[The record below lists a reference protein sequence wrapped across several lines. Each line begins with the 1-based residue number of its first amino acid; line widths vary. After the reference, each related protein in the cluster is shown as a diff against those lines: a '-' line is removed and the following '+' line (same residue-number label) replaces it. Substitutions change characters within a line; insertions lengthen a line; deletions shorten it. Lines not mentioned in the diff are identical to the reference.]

1 LSSADSFA
9 PSSGPSGEGGA
20 PDRRIPARR
29 RRWLVLV
36 FTGIYFVL
44 LAAPALL
51 LDRQYAIQRDI
62 DAYLAG
68 EDSWTVYRAELE
80 YRAALN
86 MLSLAA
92 ATDAAAT
99 RAAVQT
105 AIDVLYN
112 RKEVL
117 KGPFIEGQFSP
128 LSNYAVAIQA
138 LDTAMLEVDAIL
150 KDETGERVS
159 PSGIAALRAALER
172 VERPLGNLISDVMT
186 QSARDRDEIR
196 ARAETEMSWN
206 GAATAALI
214 AASLVYVGV
223 LAWHVRELTKAG
235 DGLRRLADAVRQSET
250 RLRLIA
256 DNLPMLISYV
266 EADRH
271 VRFVNRTGEI
281 WGAQPAEDIIGKSMA
296 WLLGRDSYRA
306 VAEHILQAAAGN
318 VRQFEGPLVFPD
330 GERRVVEASFI
341 PDFAPDAAPRTVAGR
356 TVRGCFIVM
365 IDITA
370 RRESEEQLRQALKM
384 EAVGRLTGGVAH
396 DFNNLLGVI
405 VGNLDLAERDLT
417 GRPKERALIGRAL
430 GAAERGAALT
440 QRLLAFSRRQMLLP
454 RLTDVNRLVVDMADT
469 LLRTLGETIEIT
481 AIPARDPCFA
491 HVDANQ
497 LEAAI
502 LNLAVNARDAMP
514 TGGRL
519 TIATTAIALDD
530 ETARASDVAPGDY
543 VLIAV
548 TDTGAG
554 MAPDIAGRAFE
565 PFFTTKEVGK
575 GSGLGLSMVFGF
587 VKQSG
592 GHVEI
597 DSEVDFGTTV
607 RLYLPRA
614 AAKGKGGDR
623 SADVEIDAAPPSG
636 QGRLVLVVEDNRD
649 MLTYSTAALNRLGY
663 RTVTAEDATTAL
675 TVLERMPEVSILF
688 TDIVLPGGMDGLALA
703 REAQRR
709 NPELKLLFTSGFAQ
723 TGAQGSGLGGGQGG
737 TALPPDTE
745 LLSKPFRVAELSRH
759 LDRLVGAA
767 AD

>member
-1 LSSADSFA
+1 MSSADAFA
-9 PSSGPSGEGGA
+9 PSSGPSGDGRA
-20 PDRRIPARR
+20 PDRRNPARR

-36 FTGIYFVL
+36 FIGIYFVL
-44 LAAPALL
+44 LAAPTLL

-68 EDSWTVYRAELE
+68 EDSWTVYRADLE
-80 YRAALN
+80 YRAVLN
-86 MLSLAA
+86 VLSLAA
-92 ATDAAAT
+92 ANDAAAT
-99 RAAVQT
+99 RRAVQT

-112 RKEVL
+112 RSAVL
-117 KGPFIEGQFSP
+117 KGPFVRGKFSP
-128 LSNYAVAIQA
+128 LPTYAVAVRA
-138 LDTAMLEVDAIL
+138 LDAAIQQADAVL
-150 KDETGERVS
+150 SAETGERIS
-159 PSGIAALRAALER
+159 PAGVEALRVAMDS
-172 VERPLGNLISDVMT
+172 VEKPLGTLIADVMI
-186 QSARDRDEIR
+186 QSARDRDAIR

-206 GAATAALI
+206 GVATAALI

-223 LAWHVRELTKAG
+223 LAWYVRELTRAG

-256 DNLPMLISYV
+256 DNLPMLICYV

-281 WGAQPAEDIIGKSMA
+281 WGGQPAEDIIGKSMA

-306 VAEHILQAAAGN
+306 VAEHILQAAAGE

-341 PDFAPDAAPRTVAGR
+341 PDFAPDAVAGR

-405 VGNLDLAERDLT
+405 VGNLDLAERDLA
-417 GRPKERALIGRAL
+417 GRPKERVLIGRAL

-469 LLRTLGETIEIT
+469 LLRTLGETIEIA
-481 AIPARDPCFA
+481 AIPAREPCFA

-519 TIATTAIALDD
+519 TIATSAITLDD

-614 AAKGKGGDR
+614 AAKGKGSER
-623 SADVEIDAAPPSG
+623 PVEAEIDAAPPSG

-649 MLTYSTAALNRLGY
+649 MLAYSTAALNRLGY

-675 TVLERMPEVSILF
+675 TALERSPEVSILF
-688 TDIVLPGGMDGLALA
+688 TDVILPGGMDGLALA
-703 REAQRR
+703 REARR
-709 NPELKLLFTSGFAQ
+709 RHPELKVLFTSGFAQ
-723 TGAQGSGLGGGQGG
+723 SESRGGGQGG
-737 TALPPDTE
+737 MALPPDTE
-745 LLSKPFRVAELSRH
+745 LLSKPFRVAELARH
-759 LDRLVGAA
+759 LDRLVGATA
-767 AD
+767 G

>member
-1 LSSADSFA
+1 LNSADSFA
-9 PSSGPSGEGGA
+9 TSSGPSGDGSA

-51 LDRQYAIQRDI
+51 LDRQYAIQEDI

-92 ATDAAAT
+92 ANDPAAT
-99 RAAVQT
+99 RRAVQT

-112 RKEVL
+112 RNEVL
-117 KGPFIEGQFSP
+117 KGPFIRGQFSA
-128 LSNYAVAIQA
+128 LSNYAVTIQA
-138 LDTAMLEVDAIL
+138 LDLAMQQVDAIL
-150 KDETGERVS
+150 EDETGERVS
-159 PSGIAALRAALER
+159 PAGIDALRAALER
-172 VERPLGNLISDVMT
+172 VEKPLGNLISDVMT
-186 QSARDRDEIR
+186 QSARDRDAIR
-196 ARAETEMSWN
+196 ARAENEMSWN
-206 GAATAALI
+206 GVATAALI

-223 LAWHVRELTKAG
+223 LAWYVRELTKAG

-256 DNLPMLISYV
+256 DNLPMLICYV

-271 VRFVNRTGEI
+271 VRFVNRTGEV
-281 WGAQPAEDIIGKSMA
+281 WGGQPAEDIIGKSMA
-296 WLLGRDSYRA
+296 WLLGRNSYRV
-306 VAEHILQAAAGN
+306 VAEHILLAVAGA
-318 VRQFEGPLVFPD
+318 VRHFEGPLVFPD
-330 GERRVVEASFI
+330 GARRVVEASFI
-341 PDFAPDAAPRTVAGR
+341 PDFAPESGGGR
-356 TVRGCFIVM
+356 RVRGCFIVM
-365 IDITA
+365 IDITQ

-519 TIATTAIALDD
+519 TIATSAIGLDD
-530 ETARASDVAPGDY
+530 DTARASDVAPGDY

-554 MAPDIAGRAFE
+554 MAPEIAGRAFE

-614 AAKGKGGDR
+614 ATKGKGGTR
-623 SADVEIDAAPPSG
+623 PADAEVDAAPPAG
-636 QGRLVLVVEDNRD
+636 QGKLVLVVEDNRD
-649 MLTYSTAALNRLGY
+649 MLAYSTAALNRLGY

-709 NPELKLLFTSGFAQ
+709 APELKVLFTSGFAQ
-723 TGAQGSGLGGGQGG
+723 TGTPAGGQGG

-767 AD
+767 AG